1 MPPAGTKVQRPA
13 RGAAATNERRR
24 RADDL
29 LGLFAWHKD
38 GPNVARALG
47 LTLDELQAQLD
58 DLGIRRKAFRLTRG
72 VPGDVPRASQARGAA
87 GGPPVRRRKRAPAPA
102 AKVEAPPE
110 PPARPS
116 APSPSGAGG
125 VLAQAKRLR
134 QLLSEVGPR
143 RRALAQRLGTKG
155 RPLTTPVLLARFRA
169 AGLERELGQRERD
182 LLRALFARHRGGER
196 KVAADLEL
204 SSDELKEL
212 VRERG
217 LAREVEGMRERYRG
231 EARTAAWPAAQLS
244 NLALRR
250 GWLEDLGVHAELSRL
265 AVERAAPA
273 WEAARRAKD
282 PVQALRRELLIGP
295 PEARFLRDLL
305 SRSTAG

>member
-1 MPPAGTKVQRPA
+1 MPPAGTKSQRPA
-13 RGAAATNERRR
+13 RRGAGAQERRT
-24 RADDL
+24 RAEEL

-38 GPNVARALG
+38 GPLVARALG

-72 VPGDVPRASQARGAA
+72 VPGDVPRASQVRGAS
-87 GGPPVRRRKRAPAPA
+87 GGPPVRRRARVPVPA
-102 AKVEAPPE
+102 AEVEAAPELAPPS
-110 PPARPS
+110 RPS
-116 APSPSGAGG
+116 PAAPGDAA
-125 VLAQAKRLR
+125 AQAKRLR
-134 QLLSEVGPR
+134 ELLGEIGPR
-143 RRALAQRLGTKG
+143 RRALAQRLGSKG

-169 AGLERELGQRERD
+169 VGLERELGQRERD

-196 KVAADLEL
+196 KVAAHLEL
-204 SSDELKEL
+204 STAELAEL

-217 LAREVEGMRERYRG
+217 LAREVEAMRDRYRE
-231 EARTAAWPAAQLS
+231 EARKAAWPAAQLS

-250 GWLEDLGVHAELSRL
+250 GWLEDLGIHAELSRL

-273 WEAARRAKD
+273 WERARRSKE
-282 PVQALRRELLIGP
+282 PVQALRRELRIGP

>member
-1 MPPAGTKVQRPA
+1 MPPVGTKAERPA
-13 RGAAATNERRR
+13 RRGAASQERRT
-24 RADDL
+24 RAEEL
-29 LGLFAWHKD
+29 LGLFVWHKD
-38 GPNVARALG
+38 GPLVARALG

-72 VPGDVPRASQARGAA
+72 VPGDVPRARQVPGAG
-87 GGPPVRRRKRAPAPA
+87 GGPPLRRRAHATAPA

-110 PPARPS
+110 PAPPASRT
-116 APSPSGAGG
+116 SPAKGDVA
-125 VLAQAKRLR
+125 AQAKRLR
-134 QLLSEVGPR
+134 ELLGEMGPR

-196 KVAADLEL
+196 KVAGDLEL
-204 SSDELKEL
+204 STEELREL
-212 VRERG
+212 VRDRG
-217 LAREVEGMRERYRG
+217 LAREVEAMRERYRG
-231 EARTAAWPAAQLS
+231 EAREAAWPAAQLS

-250 GWLEDLGVHAELSRL
+250 GWLEDLGIHAELSRL
-265 AVERAAPA
+265 AVERAASA
-273 WEAARRAKD
+273 WDTARRSKD
-282 PVQALRRELLIGP
+282 PVQALRRELRIGP